1 MPLTDHVALVSL
13 TRDIPTRLVLQAA
26 AAMQKQITRDFTPYW
41 GLRVTVDAF
50 EDLESVPTD
59 YHPIVIFGASDELV
73 SKLEYAVGEERT
85 AEIVDDFE
93 RGRLTGL
100 HMNSFTRQ
108 PFALVAA
115 NDTWSVTLSHE
126 ALEMITDP
134 FGNRLVAAAHPFD
147 PRRRVRYLLEV
158 CDPCQAV
165 WYPVNGVPVSDFYC
179 PRYFDPV
186 LPDRDRYSFTGAI
199 ERPLQ
204 ILEGG
209 YLTWIDP
216 GDSGALSP
224 RSGGR
229 GRDPAG
235 GSRRSEVQHRRTADD
250 RRHESADP
258 AAVPA
263 HAAAGQ
269 HRLRRVRG
277 RRRRR
282 GGLARHEPARGPG
295 RPLAGRRGRPRR
307 AAPAPETPDAGA
319 DRTRR
324 PPRAAPAGRRR
335 RAAARASAPGS
346 GRCSRRACRAAARPP
361 RS

>member
-26 AAMQKQITRDFTPYW
+26 AAIQKQITRDFTSYW

-50 EDLESVPTD
+50 EDLETVPSD
-59 YHPIVIFGASDELV
+59 YHPIVIFTATDELV
-73 SKLEYAVGEERT
+73 GKLEYAVGEERT
-85 AEIVDDFE
+85 ADIVDHIE
-93 RGRLTGL
+93 RGELTGL

-126 ALEMITDP
+126 ALEMATDP
-134 FGNRLVAAAHPFD
+134 FGNRLVAAAHPLD

-209 YLTWIDP
+209 YLSWIDP
-216 GDSGALSP
+216 GDSALYQLGAGETVETVVADLDDLKRSTAALRTIVDTSP
-224 RSGGR
+224 LTPRLTRRTLRPANTAFAATGAVAAVAEASRGTSLRVAQAIRSLASEDGR
-229 GRDPAG
+229 ADESAPPRKG
-235 GSRRSEVQHRRTADD
+235 GSDK
-250 RRHESADP
+250 
-258 AAVPA
+258 
-263 HAAAGQ
+263 
-269 HRLRRVRG
+269 RG
-277 RRRRR
+277 SDKR
-282 GGLARHEPARGPG
+282 G
-295 RPLAGRRGRPRR
+295 
-307 AAPAPETPDAGA
+307 
-319 DRTRR
+319 
-324 PPRAAPAGRRR
+324 
-335 RAAARASAPGS
+335 
-346 GRCSRRACRAAARPP
+346 
-361 RS
+361 